1 MYDLAEG
8 TDGDYA
14 LAHEVFKEFSD
25 DELSSLIGNLHGVYP
40 QRGCRQRCP
49 GCHASSLPKI
59 ATARWDQTER
69 FMEALGQASAYTGV
83 PVQGNTY
90 EGVLVETFRD
100 SEPGH
105 LRYETGEGIGD
116 FTMSV
121 YDATGKR
128 SKIITSGVHYQLDG
142 DEVVADQHGLDQ
154 LEMAAGYSGKF
165 AVSMSIQTMQ
175 YRKLGPEQDAKLLAK
190 VVDAAIDGASPDT
203 DVYMDMMYFAD
214 QDNPATGPIGRNS
227 NPRTKDTVSLFK
239 NVLDNISTD
248 RLSSDEKGYL
258 LGRLEDDDVN
268 GTGNLAVTL
277 PDRNI
282 GFRVSPYLVM
292 GRAAKDVSNGQV
304 ASTTAVTD
312 WLTVLDGD
320 AAETISLTYDGETHE
335 YTREELKGDGEK
347 RHEFVELVAA
357 VRGEG
362 LLAEEAEL
370 GGNWLGFFRTE
381 VDLSQPA
388 EGVTPRQVVNAPGV
402 NHGPTVNLLVSDLV
416 GEELQVVIPYK
427 RLYLDG
433 SAPQNG

>member
-1 MYDLAEG
+1 MPIMYELEDG
-8 TDGDYA
+8 TGDEYA

-25 DELSSLIGNLHGVYP
+25 DELSSLVGNLHGVYP

-59 ATARWDQTER
+59 ATARWDQTET

-116 FTMSV
+116 FTRSV
-121 YDATGKR
+121 YEATGKR
-128 SKIITSGVHYQLDG
+128 SKIITSGVHYQLDS
-142 DEVVADQHGLDQ
+142 DEVVADQHGLNQ
-154 LEMAAGYSGKF
+154 LEQAAGYSGKF
-165 AVSMSIQTMQ
+165 AISMSIQTMQ

-190 VVDAAIDGASPDT
+190 VVEAAIDGASPDT
-203 DVYMDMMYFAD
+203 EVYMDMMYFAD
-214 QDNPATGPIGRNS
+214 QDNPATVPLDRNT
-227 NPRTKDTVSLFK
+227 NQRTKDTVSLFRD
-239 NVLDNISTD
+239 VLDNISTD
-248 RLSSDEKGYL
+248 RLSNDEKGYL

-268 GTGNLAVTL
+268 GTGNQTVTL
-277 PDRNI
+277 NDRNI

-292 GRAAKDVSNGQV
+292 GRAAKDVTNGQA

-320 AAETISLTYDGETHE
+320 AGETISMTYDGDHHE
-335 YTREELKGDGEK
+335 YTREELKSDGEK
-347 RHEFVELVAA
+347 RHEFVELVKT
-357 VRGEG
+357 VRGDG
-362 LLAEEAEL
+362 LLAEEVEL
-370 GGNWLGFFRTE
+370 DGNWLGFFRAE

-388 EGVTPRQVVNAPGV
+388 EGITPRQVVNAPGV

-427 RLYLDG
+427 RLHL
-433 SAPQNG
+433 